1 MNILGAGPALRR
13 TTCHPYLGRNP
24 VSSPDEE
31 RAALEILNRGRDNRR
46 GPSVEVDYYFEVQND
61 ARPLDGIRN
70 AAKMLL
76 EHGTLKPWHSEGD
89 PRLKKPAHYDDNMSW
104 ATRIALL
111 GYHGGEGVEAGIV
124 TIAYPLAFFDKSA
137 NGFPLAQ
144 LLMAM
149 ASEPFSAFLFYQGAR
164 IADVRFPDALIARF
178 PGRRWPHR
186 RVREYLGIAADE
198 PIIGT
203 IVKPKTGLTPELFS
217 KSVVEAARAGARF
230 TKADENMHLRLEEV
244 PVFVARTVQDLRAAG
259 FDLGPAGAPAKGPRF
274 LFAPHITAE
283 PSELRAYAQ
292 AAVDAGANAL
302 MFSPYYGGGFQ
313 KLAEIAAAFDVPVY
327 SHTAGMN
334 VLSGALNWGIDPS
347 VFYRLAA
354 YHGAAFMQL
363 TAVNGYLK
371 PDDTE
376 KAGILEKMRREGLEG
391 PNGMTLV
398 IAGGLGPRNIGAN
411 MRALGMEGRMFLA
424 GTSVYSHPDGATSG
438 VKAII
443 LAYRAFQ
450 EKGIVEPEQLVEYAK
465 TLGDHGLPLARAL
478 QQEGGC

>member
-1 MNILGAGPALRR
+1 
-13 TTCHPYLGRNP
+13 
-24 VSSPDEE
+24 
-31 RAALEILNRGRDNRR
+31 
-46 GPSVEVDYYFEVQND
+46 
-61 ARPLDGIRN
+61 
-70 AAKMLL
+70 
-76 EHGTLKPWHSEGD
+76 
-89 PRLKKPAHYDDNMSW
+89 
-104 ATRIALL
+104 
-111 GYHGGEGVEAGIV
+111 
-124 TIAYPLAFFDKSA
+124 
-137 NGFPLAQ
+137 
-144 LLMAM
+144 
-149 ASEPFSAFLFYQGAR
+149 
-164 IADVRFPDALIARF
+164 
-178 PGRRWPHR
+178 
-186 RVREYLGIAADE
+186 
-198 PIIGT
+198 
-203 IVKPKTGLTPELFS
+203 
-217 KSVVEAARAGARF
+217 
-230 TKADENMHLRLEEV
+230 
-244 PVFVARTVQDLRAAG
+244 VQDLRAAG

-283 PSELRAYAQ
+283 PSEMLAYAK